1 MTPEKAVRESEDY
14 KVLLDICLHARQ
26 QLRDN
31 VSITQCNRPWRKRWL
46 RLVVIPFE
54 NTVIVDIQYDTS
66 DAGNEFNKKGTRPF
80 IIMRVVMAN
89 SHGPR
94 PWKSSEVELNS
105 ADKRP
110 VNVGASDFAT
120 TMNYLYVV
128 GRVLARDLRIK
139 KYILG
144 GVN

>member
-1 MTPEKAVRESEDY
+1 MTLSKRCTVKRNMFA
-14 KVLLDICLHARQ
+14 LL
-26 QLRDN
+26 
-31 VSITQCNRPWRKRWL
+31 
-46 RLVVIPFE
+46 
-54 NTVIVDIQYDTS
+54 
-66 DAGNEFNKKGTRPF
+66 
-80 IIMRVVMAN
+80 
-89 SHGPR
+89 
-94 PWKSSEVELNS
+94 KSSEVELNS